1 MKKAFFLV
9 CILIVNCS
17 WSQDYRY
24 TTSIFPSSTAIT
36 NVIYGVAPAIS
47 GPVYNEDSNIT
58 NQDLVMDIYKPTG
71 DNFNLRPAVIFAHP
85 GAFLLGNKGVDDMKA
100 LCDTLSRKGY
110 VTASI
115 DYRMGFSL
123 LENTELHSVRAVYR
137 GIQDGRAA
145 VRYLRANAIQ
155 YGIDPTKIY
164 FIGSS
169 AGSFIALH
177 TIYLDQTS
185 EIPTQTG
192 IVNYTTITPPFFHT
206 TPSLGS
212 LDIGANLTFNGK
224 PDAVVSIWGA
234 IQSTNLIT
242 ASNTT
247 PVLLIHGEADT
258 SVSFNTGS
266 PFNFS
271 SFPPADGSNPIN
283 TKLNSLGFT
292 NHETYF
298 VPGEPHE
305 FYGTT
310 NGTWSN
316 GTGGNSYLPIITNRI
331 TQFLWKQHK
340 PIADFTWTPNQ
351 LSVSYNDTSTNSQAW
366 WWDFG
371 DGTFSND
378 QNPTHNYSVAG
389 SYQVKLYI
397 ENNIKSWDTITKTVV
412 VPNLSID
419 QNSNNLF
426 SVHPNPTFDKIEI
439 KCNTNFQKLKCVIT
453 SILGEIVMEKELKNT
468 IESISLSSL
477 NSGIYFVKLSS
488 ENSEQVIKIIKQ

>member
-1 MKKAFFLV
+1 MKKCFFLFLLV
-9 CILIVNCS
+9 LVNTS
-17 WSQDYRY
+17 WSQNHRY
-24 TTSIFPSSTAIT
+24 TRTLFPTSTVVP
-36 NVIYGVAPAIS
+36 NVVYGVAPSIS

-58 NQDLVMDIYKPTG
+58 NQNLVMDIYKPTG
-71 DNFNLRPAVIFAHP
+71 DNFYLRPAVIFAHS

-100 LCDTLSRKGY
+100 LCDSLSRKGY

-123 LENTELHSVRAVYR
+123 LENAELHSVRAVYR

-145 VRYLRANAIQ
+145 VRFLRANAVQ

-177 TIYLDQTS
+177 TIYLDETS
-185 EIPTQTG
+185 EIPSQTG
-192 IVNYTTITPPFFHT
+192 VVNYSTITPPFNHI
-206 TPSLGS
+206 TPSLGP
-212 LDIGANLTFNGK
+212 LDIGSNLSFNGK
-224 PDAVVSIWGA
+224 PDAVVSMWGA
-234 IQSTNLIT
+234 IQSTDLIT
-242 ASNTT
+242 ASNNT

-258 SVSFNTGS
+258 TVLFNTGS
-266 PFNFS
+266 PFNYS

-292 NHETYF
+292 NQETYF
-298 VPGEPHE
+298 VPGETHE

-316 GTGGNSYLPIITNRI
+316 GVGGNSYLPIITNRI
-331 TQFLWKQHK
+331 KQFLWKQHK
-340 PIADFTWTPNQ
+340 PIADFSWTPNQ
-351 LSVSYNDTSTNSQAW
+351 LSVSYSDTSTGSLAW

-378 QNPTHNYSVAG
+378 PNPIHNYTVAG

-397 ENNIKSWDTITKTVV
+397 ENIIKSWDEITKTVV
-412 VPNLSID
+412 VPNLSIN
-419 QNSNNLF
+419 QNSSNLF
-426 SVHPNPTFDKIEI
+426 SIYPNPSQDKIEI
-439 KCNTNFQKLKCVIT
+439 GGVQNYQNIKCQVTT
-453 SILGEIVMEKELKNT
+453 ILGEIVLDKELSNT
-468 IESISLSSL
+468 NASLSL
-477 NSGIYFVKLSS
+477 NNLSAGLYFVKLTS
-488 ENSEQVIKIIKQ
+488 NNTEQVIKVVKQ